1 MIPSVCGSLTFRI
14 SGKKSSA
21 ALASRET
28 LEIAFA
34 EPHAGEGSG
43 IQCIPV
49 LSRDAQG
56 KGARPYAR
64 PSMESGTVCLSVLSR
79 ETQQGGGCDLVFSGA
94 DSREA
99 SLPEQILHL
108 VYLPTHHQPFSLG
121 DSDLHFVGP

>member
-21 ALASRET
+21 VLGSRET

-34 EPHAGEGSG
+34 ETHAGEGSG
-43 IQCIPV
+43 ILCVPV

-56 KGARPYAR
+56 KGARPYAD
-64 PSMESGTVCLSVLSR
+64 PCMESGTLRLSECSR
-79 ETQQGGGCDLVFSGA
+79 ETQQGGGCDPVLSGA

-99 SLPEQILHL
+99 SLSEQILHL
-108 VYLPTHHQPFSLG
+108 VYLPNHHQYVSL
-121 DSDLHFVGP
+121 